1 MALLCGELMAVVVMR
16 PGGEHEQTAFGAG
29 IKLFAVR
36 LGKWGEAIFH
46 DDDGGEFGVEGCAH
60 DAFLAGRDGRGDED
74 GAGLGCAHVAVQFLL
89 QLGFVVAARD
99 TNGKAMGS
107 AKKGKIADAVVD
119 VRAYAKVEE
128 GAKVFRVGA
137 LHEQAAGIV
146 FDVVDQGGEHVIALA
161 DQVVVV
167 RLEEEA
173 VVAVFVALA
182 GGWSLRHCRSI
193 LRARVTYSADW
204 HSLQAT

>member
-1 MALLCGELMAVVVMR
+1 MR
-16 PGGEHEQTAFGAG
+16 PGREHEQSAFGTG
-29 IKLFAVR
+29 VKLFAVR

-60 DAFLAGRDGRGDED
+60 DALFARRDGRGDED

-89 QLGFVVAARD
+89 QLGFVVPPRD
-99 TNGKAMGS
+99 ANRKAVGS
-107 AKKGKIADAVVD
+107 AKERKVADAAVD
-119 VRAYAKVEE
+119 VGAEVEVEE
-128 GAKVFRVGA
+128 GAKVFWMAVF
-137 LHEQAAGIV
+137 HEQAAGVV
-146 FDVVDQGGEHVIALA
+146 FDVVDQGGEHIVALA

>member
-1 MALLCGELMAVVVMR
+1 MTVVVMR
-16 PGGEHEQTAFGAG
+16 PGGEHEQTAFGAS

-60 DAFLAGRDGRGDED
+60 DAFLARRDGRGDED
-74 GAGLGCAHVAVQFLL
+74 GAGLGCAHVAVQFFLK
-89 QLGFVVAARD
+89 LGFVVPTRD
-99 TNGKAMGS
+99 ANRKAVGS
-107 AKKGKIADAVVD
+107 AKERKVADAAID
-119 VRAYAKVEE
+119 VGAEVEVEE

-137 LHEQAAGIV
+137 LHEQAAGVV
-146 FDVVDQGGEHVIALA
+146 FDVVDQGGEHVVALA
-161 DQVVVV
+161 DKVVVV

-193 LRARVTYSADW
+193 RRARVTYSADW

>member
-1 MALLCGELMAVVVMR
+1 MAVVVMR
-16 PGGEHEQTAFGAG
+16 PGREHEQSAFGAG

-36 LGKWGEAIFH
+36 LGKWGETIFH
-46 DDDGGEFGVEGCAH
+46 DDDGGELGVECGAH
-60 DAFLAGRDGRGDED
+60 DAFLARRDGRGDED
-74 GAGLGCAHVAVQFLL
+74 VAGLGCAHVAVQFLL
-89 QLGFVVAARD
+89 QLDFVVAARD
-99 TNGKAMGS
+99 ANRKAVGS
-107 AKKGKIADAVVD
+107 TKKGKVADAAVG
-119 VRAYAKVEE
+119 VRADFEIEE
-128 GAKVFRVGA
+128 GAKVFWMAVF
-137 LHEQAAGIV
+137 HEQAAGIV
-146 FDVVDQGGEHVIALA
+146 FDVVDEGGQHVVALA

-167 RLEEEA
+167 RFEEEA